1 MQFNSFILSTATLH
15 ASMYDIIKN
24 TNLPICAVSLLRNHG
39 EMKPLACIRLYT
51 SNIKIKRFRV
61 LRY

>member
-15 ASMYDIIKN
+15 ASMHDIIKN
-24 TNLPICAVSLLRNHG
+24 TNLPNCTVSLLRNHG
-39 EMKPLACIRLYT
+39 EMKPLACIRFYIT
-51 SNIKIKRFRV
+51 NIEIKRFRV